1 MFRVNVFNVNFLS
14 QFKFVSLMSLNKFI
28 IYSYSITYNIF
39 MSINKKNFYFKN
51 WEYYTYISKQL
62 PLIVTKVKNWNKAKN
77 QFFNSWKKI
86 LKQFF
91 IVSYVKMRYKG
102 KGYKLYFKKNKS
114 IYLRFG
120 FSHKNYHTNINNYSK
135 FYIKWVLLS
144 RVIFLGYQWRSL
156 KLSIL
161 SLVKRR
167 FANIF
172 TLRGMIL
179 CRQVITKKTGKI
191 STYF

>member
-1 MFRVNVFNVNFLS
+1 
-14 QFKFVSLMSLNKFI
+14 
-28 IYSYSITYNIF
+28 
-39 MSINKKNFYFKN
+39 
-51 WEYYTYISKQL
+51 
-62 PLIVTKVKNWNKAKN
+62 
-77 QFFNSWKKI
+77 
-86 LKQFF
+86 
-91 IVSYVKMRYKG
+91 MRYKG

-120 FSHKNYHTNINNYSK
+120 FSHKNYHYNINNYSK

-161 SLVKRR
+161 SLVKKR